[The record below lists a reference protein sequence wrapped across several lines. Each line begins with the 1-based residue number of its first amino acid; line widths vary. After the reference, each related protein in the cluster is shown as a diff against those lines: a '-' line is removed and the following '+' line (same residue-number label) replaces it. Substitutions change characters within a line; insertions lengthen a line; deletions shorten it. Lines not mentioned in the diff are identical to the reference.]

1 MKKIVAFFTNSAVL
15 SIIGL
20 TAISLLIWF
29 MGAAIKFG
37 EDNVSPLAS
46 ETSRL
51 LTIIIVIVIWG
62 LNNLR
67 LRAQENK
74 NNSELVDD
82 LQNAQAEENNLINDQ
97 TSGELQQM
105 GERFSQALAT
115 LKKLKFKGKNSKKA
129 LYELPWYI
137 IIGPPGSGKTTALI
151 NSSLD
156 FPLADQFGKGALK
169 GVGGTRSCD
178 WWFTNE
184 AVLIDTA
191 GRYTTQDSHKVI
203 DSSAWEG
210 FLNLLKK
217 HRRRRPINGAIIA
230 ISLQQLL
237 TQSEEERIK
246 HANTIRNRID
256 ELMEKLEIRFPVYLM
271 FTKCDLVSGFSE
283 FFEDLNKDD
292 REQVWGISLPNA
304 PQQTESPD
312 FSALSGEYR
321 NMIKR
326 LYDRVL
332 WRVHQERDVKRRAAI
347 QGFPLQMENLDSII
361 NQFVQQT
368 FIKNR
373 YRFQPYLRGVYFT
386 SGTQD
391 GTPIDRL
398 MSSVAV
404 SYGFSRDAVTPALQQ
419 GKSYFLGQL
428 FRDVIF
434 PESELVGSNLKYE
447 KIIKWGKR
455 TAYAG
460 MAAIIA
466 TMSIIWADSFVRN
479 EGYMQQVAAHVEE
492 YKTAKVKY
500 NALSSNI
507 QTTLP
512 TLNALA
518 QASQVYD
525 QEAHPWLS
533 TLGMYDSNVDDAAN
547 SAYHTQLKQ
556 LFQPKLVSY
565 IERHLSRG
573 HGGGDLYN
581 SFRTYVMF
589 NKLEHMDRQLVLNW
603 FTERWA
609 KEFEGEATKRKALT
623 AHLTTLLSLE
633 LEPAKLNPR
642 MLSSTRN
649 LLLRVP
655 TAQRAYQR
663 IRTDPTYTQKFDL
676 LNEFGESV
684 RKTYVTTPAVL
695 NALSIPVLFTK
706 EGYDA
711 IDFSPES
718 NVIASIVNEK
728 WLFSDSEDA
737 KVDFIKDDLDEV
749 SKKVKEH
756 YLAEYKTHWEKVYD
770 ALAINQLKDLSH
782 ANDVLNYFIDPVY
795 SPLLSILHTA
805 SNHTQL
811 TNPLVADLAD
821 DHQQGTSGKIAAL
834 AASKTDWTKVDKA
847 FRELNVMLRESS
859 KNPAPVNAV
868 LLKISELQAF
878 VNEIALAPDPAK
890 KSFEI
895 AKSRYQNG
903 TGNAISSLQA
913 FANKSPEPIQRWLNS
928 LANETW
934 KVILQAAHQH
944 INAEWKTNVY
954 QPYRQGLA
962 NRYPLKTSADD
973 ELALHDF
980 VAFFKPGGT
989 IDAFHQAYVKPFIS
1003 TRNGWKN
1010 RAIDGHHLGLS
1021 QKTINQIRKALSIKN
1036 IYFRNNAEIPS
1047 LTFQLKPHTM
1057 AKTDARFILELGEKR
1072 IAYSHGPKLWKTLS
1086 WAGDDEHNRVRIIFE
1101 DLDEVQ
1107 HSTTFEGPWAWF
1119 RLLSQSTLVKTEKSN
1134 VYLVTY
1140 SMTNTVKQTDA
1151 PGTRVKHQITYQI
1164 KAKSVNNP
1172 FNNNLL
1178 SSFRCP
1184 ETI

>member
-1 MKKIVAFFTNSAVL
+1 MKKIIAFFTHSAVL
-15 SIIGL
+15 SVIGL
-20 TAISLLIWF
+20 TAIALLIWF
-29 MGAAIKFG
+29 VGAEFKFG

-46 ETSRL
+46 ETARL
-51 LTIIIVIVIWG
+51 FAIIIVIVIWG

-67 LRAQENK
+67 TRAQENK
-74 NNSELVDD
+74 NNNELVDD
-82 LQNAQAEENNLINDQ
+82 LQLAQEEENNLINDQ
-97 TSGELQQM
+97 TSGEMAQIS
-105 GERFSQALAT
+105 ERFNQALVT
-115 LKKLKFKGKNSKKA
+115 LKKLKFKGKGSKKA

-230 ISLQQLL
+230 ISLQDLL
-237 TQSEEERIK
+237 SQTEEERTK
-246 HANTIRNRID
+246 HANTIRARID

-283 FFEDLNKDD
+283 FFEDLSKDD
-292 REQVWGISLPNA
+292 REQVWGISLPDA
-304 PQQTESPD
+304 PQPSESPD
-312 FSALSGEYR
+312 FNALNHEYR
-321 NMIKR
+321 NIIKR

-332 WRVHQERDVKRRAAI
+332 WRVHQERDLKRRAAI
-347 QGFPLQMENLDSII
+347 QGFPLQMENLNAII

-373 YRFQPYLRGVYFT
+373 YRFQPYLRGIYFT

-398 MSSVAV
+398 MSSVA
-404 SYGFSRDAVTPALQQ
+404 SNYGFSREAVTPLPQQ

-428 FRDVIF
+428 FRDVII
-434 PESELVGSNLKYE
+434 PESELVGSNLKHE

-455 TAYAG
+455 SAYAG
-460 MAAIIA
+460 MAGIA
-466 TMSIIWADSFVRN
+466 LTMSLIWADSFVRN
-479 EGYMQQVAAHVEE
+479 EGYMQQVALHVEE
-492 YKTAKVKY
+492 YNTEKAKF
-500 NALSSNI
+500 NTRSSKI
-507 QTTLP
+507 QASLP

-533 TLGMYDSNVDDAAN
+533 ALGMYDSNVDDAAN
-547 SAYHTQLKQ
+547 NAYHTQLKK
-556 LFQPKLVSY
+556 LFLPKLITY

-573 HGGGDLYN
+573 HSGGDLYN

-589 NKLEHMDRQLVLNW
+589 NKVDHMEPSLILNW
-603 FTERWA
+603 FSARWD
-609 KEFEGEATKRKALT
+609 KEFAGEATKRKALT
-623 AHLTTLLSLE
+623 AHLTALLNLE
-633 LEPAKLNPR
+633 FEPATLSPR
-642 MLSSTRN
+642 ILSASRN

-655 TAQRAYQR
+655 ASQRIYQR
-663 IRTDPTYTQKFDL
+663 IRTDPSYAHHYDL

-684 RKTYVTTPAVL
+684 RKTYLTTPEAL
-695 NALSIPVLFTK
+695 KALSIPVLFTK
-706 EGYDA
+706 EGYDS

-718 NVIASIVNEK
+718 DIIASIISEK
-728 WLFSDSEDA
+728 WLFSDDEDA

-749 SKKVKEH
+749 SKQVKDH
-756 YLAEYKTHWEKVYD
+756 YLSEYITHWKKVYN
-770 ALAINQLKDLSH
+770 ALVVNQFDDLPH

-795 SPLLSILHTA
+795 SPLLSILHTT
-805 SNHTQL
+805 SNNTQL
-811 TNPLVADLAD
+811 THSLVADLAD
-821 DHQQGTSGKIAAL
+821 DHPKGTSGKIAAF
-834 AASKTDWTKVDKA
+834 AASKVDWTKVDRE
-847 FRELNVMLRESS
+847 FRELNVMLRDSS
-859 KNPAPVNAV
+859 KNPAPINAV
-868 LLKISELQAF
+868 LLKVSELQTF

-903 TGNAISSLQA
+903 TGNAISSLRA
-913 FANKSPEPIQRWLNS
+913 FANKSPEPIQRWLNT
-928 LANETW
+928 LASETW

-962 NRYPLKTSADD
+962 NRYPLKASAQD

-980 VAFFKPGGT
+980 VTFFKPGGT
-989 IDAFHQAYVKPFIS
+989 MDEFHKAYVKPFIS
-1003 TRNGWKN
+1003 TRNGWQN
-1010 RAIDGHHLGLS
+1010 RTIDGHHLGLS
-1021 QKTINQIRKALSIKN
+1021 KRTIHQIRKGLSIKK
-1036 IYFRNNAEIPS
+1036 IYFRKNTEVPS
-1047 LTFQLKPHTM
+1047 LTFQLKPHSM
-1057 AKTDARFILELGEKR
+1057 PKTNARFVLEIGDNR
-1072 IAYSHGPKLWKTLS
+1072 ISYSHGPKLWKTLS
-1086 WAGDDEHNRVRIIFE
+1086 WSGDEQQNRVRIIFE
-1101 DLDEVQ
+1101 DLNEEE
-1107 HSTTFEGPWAWF
+1107 HSASFEGPWAWF

-1140 SMTNTVKQTDA
+1140 GITSHAKRSDSSSAST
-1151 PGTRVKHQITYQI
+1151 KHEITYKI

-1184 ETI
+1184 ENI

>member
-1 MKKIVAFFTNSAVL
+1 MKKIIAFFTNSVVL

-20 TAISLLIWF
+20 SAIALLIWF
-29 MGAAIKFG
+29 VGAEFKFG

-46 ETSRL
+46 ETARL
-51 LTIIIVIVIWG
+51 LAIIIVIVIWG

-67 LRAQENK
+67 IRAKESK
-74 NNSELVDD
+74 SNNELVDD
-82 LQNAQAEENNLINDQ
+82 LQTSQEEEKNLISDQ
-97 TSGELQQM
+97 TSGEIAQID
-105 GERFSQALAT
+105 ERFSHALTT
-115 LKKLKFKGKNSKKA
+115 LKKLKFKGKGSRKA

-169 GVGGTRSCD
+169 GIGGTRSCD

-217 HRRRRPINGAIIA
+217 HRRRRPINGAIVA
-230 ISLQQLL
+230 ISLQDLL
-237 TQSEEERIK
+237 TQTEEERIK
-246 HANTIRNRID
+246 HANTIRTRID

-271 FTKCDLVSGFSE
+271 FTKCDLVSGFTE
-283 FFEDLNKDD
+283 FFEDLSKDD
-292 REQVWGISLPNA
+292 REQVWGISLPDA
-304 PQQTESPD
+304 PQHSESPN
-312 FSALSGEYR
+312 FNALNNEYQ
-321 NMIKR
+321 NIIKR

-332 WRVHQERDVKRRAAI
+332 SRVHQERDVKRRAAI
-347 QGFPLQMENLDSII
+347 QGFPLQMENLNTII
-361 NQFVQQT
+361 NQFVEQT

-398 MSSVAV
+398 MSSVAA
-404 SYGFSRDAVTPALQQ
+404 SYGFSREAVTPAIQQ

-434 PESELVGSNLKYE
+434 PESELVGSNLKHE

-455 TAYAG
+455 SAYAG
-460 MAAIIA
+460 MAAITL
-466 TMSIIWADSFVRN
+466 TMSLIWADSFVRN
-479 EGYMQQVAAHVEE
+479 EGYMQEVALHVEE
-492 YKTAKVKY
+492 YNREKTKFNV
-500 NALSSNI
+500 LSSNI
-507 QTTLP
+507 QTSLP

-518 QASQVYD
+518 RASEVYD

-533 TLGMYDSNVDDAAN
+533 TLGMYDSHVDDAAN
-547 SAYHTQLKQ
+547 NAYHTQLKQ
-556 LFQPKLVSY
+556 LFLPKLVTY
-565 IERHLSRG
+565 MERHLSRG
-573 HGGGDLYN
+573 HSGGDLYN

-589 NKLEHMDRQLVLNW
+589 NKIGHMDPQLVLNW
-603 FTERWA
+603 FTARWD

-623 AHLTTLLSLE
+623 AHLTALLNLE

-642 MLSSTRN
+642 ILSVTRN

-655 TAQRAYQR
+655 ASQRIYQR
-663 IRTDPTYTQKFDL
+663 IRTDPTYAHHYDL

-684 RKTYVTTPAVL
+684 RKTYVTTPDVL
-695 NALSIPVLFTK
+695 KALSIPVLFTK
-706 EGYDA
+706 EGYDS

-718 NVIASIVNEK
+718 NIIASITSEK
-728 WLFSDSEDA
+728 WLFSDNEDA
-737 KVDFIKDDLDEV
+737 RVDFIKDDLDEV
-749 SKKVKEH
+749 SEKVKDHYLSEYITHWKKVF
-756 YLAEYKTHWEKVYD
+756 D
-770 ALAINQLKDLSH
+770 ALAVNQFDDLSH

-795 SPLLSILHTA
+795 SPLLSILQTT
-805 SNHTQL
+805 SNNTQL
-811 TNPLVADLAD
+811 TNPLIADLAD
-821 DHQQGTSGKIAAL
+821 DTQEGTSGKIAAF
-834 AASKTDWTKVDKA
+834 AASKADWTTVDRE
-847 FRELNVMLRESS
+847 FRELNVMLRDSS
-859 KNPAPVNAV
+859 KKPAPINAI
-868 LLKISELQAF
+868 LLKVSELQTF

-928 LANETW
+928 LANQTW

-962 NRYPLKTSADD
+962 NRYPLRTSAQD

-980 VAFFKPGGT
+980 VTFFKPGGT
-989 IDAFHQAYVKPFIS
+989 IDTFHKAYVKPFIS
-1003 TRNGWKN
+1003 TRNRWKN
-1010 RAIDGHHLGLS
+1010 RTIDGYHLGLS
-1021 QKTINQIRKALSIKN
+1021 QKTINQIRKGLSIKN
-1036 IYFRNNAEIPS
+1036 IYFRKSAEIPS
-1047 LTFQLKPHTM
+1047 LTFQLKPHSM
-1057 AKTDARFILELGEKR
+1057 PKTDARFILELGDNR
-1072 IAYSHGPKLWKTLS
+1072 VSYSHGPKLWKTLS
-1086 WAGDDEHNRVRIIFE
+1086 WTGDDEQNRVRIIFE
-1101 DLDEVQ
+1101 DLDEEQ
-1107 HSTTFEGPWAWF
+1107 HSTSFEGPWAWF
-1119 RLLSQSTLVKTEKSN
+1119 RLLSQSKLVKTEKSN

-1140 SMTNTVKQTDA
+1140 GMARKKRPSESSSA
-1151 PGTRVKHQITYQI
+1151 PAKHEITYKI

-1184 ETI
+1184 ENI

>member
-1 MKKIVAFFTNSAVL
+1 MKKIIAFFTNSAVL
-15 SIIGL
+15 SVIGL
-20 TAISLLIWF
+20 TAIALLIWF
-29 MGAAIKFG
+29 VGAEFKFG

-46 ETSRL
+46 ETARL
-51 LTIIIVIVIWG
+51 LAIIVVIVIWG

-67 LRAQENK
+67 TRAQENK
-74 NNSELVDD
+74 SNNELVDD
-82 LQNAQAEENNLINDQ
+82 LQSTQEEENNLIGDQ
-97 TSGELQQM
+97 TSEEIAQI
-105 GERFSQALAT
+105 GERFSHALAT
-115 LKKLKFKGKNSKKA
+115 LKKLKFKGKGAGKA

-191 GRYTTQDSHKVI
+191 GRYTTQDSHKVV

-230 ISLQQLL
+230 ISLQNLL
-237 TQSEEERIK
+237 TQSEEERLK
-246 HANTIRNRID
+246 HANTIRSRID

-283 FFEDLNKDD
+283 FFEDLSKDE
-292 REQVWGISLPNA
+292 REQLWGISLPDT
-304 PQQTESPD
+304 PQQSESPD
-312 FSALSGEYR
+312 FNALNSEYR
-321 NMIKR
+321 NIIKR
-326 LYDRVL
+326 LYERVL

-347 QGFPLQMENLDSII
+347 QGFPLQMENLNAIL
-361 NQFVQQT
+361 NQFVQQA

-398 MSSVAV
+398 MSSVA
-404 SYGFSRDAVTPALQQ
+404 SNYGFSREAVTPIVQQ

-455 TAYAG
+455 SAYAG
-460 MAAIIA
+460 MAAITL
-466 TMSIIWADSFVRN
+466 TMSLIWADSFVRN
-479 EGYMQQVAAHVEE
+479 EGYMQQVALHVEAYNTE
-492 YKTAKVKY
+492 KTKL
-500 NALSSNI
+500 NRLSSSI
-507 QTTLP
+507 QTSLP

-533 TLGMYDSNVDDAAN
+533 TLGMYDSHVDDAAN
-547 SAYHTQLKQ
+547 HAYHTQLKQ
-556 LFQPKLVSY
+556 LFLPKLITY
-565 IERHLSRG
+565 IERHLNRG
-573 HGGGDLYN
+573 HSGGDLYN

-589 NKLEHMDRQLVLNW
+589 NRIDHMEPQLVLNW
-603 FTERWA
+603 FTARWDKA
-609 KEFEGEATKRKALT
+609 FAGEATKRKALT
-623 AHLTTLLSLE
+623 AHLTALLNLE
-633 LEPAKLNPR
+633 FEPAKLNPR
-642 MLSSTRN
+642 VLSATRN

-655 TAQRAYQR
+655 ASQRIYQR
-663 IRTDPTYTQKFDL
+663 IRTDPAYAHHYEL

-684 RKTYVTTPAVL
+684 RDTYVTTPGVL
-695 NALSIPVLFTK
+695 KALSIPVLFTK
-706 EGYDA
+706 DGYDS

-718 NVIASIVNEK
+718 DIIASIMSEK
-728 WLFSDSEDA
+728 WLFSDNGDA
-737 KVDFIKDDLDEV
+737 RVDFIKDDLDEV
-749 SKKVKEH
+749 SKKVKDH
-756 YLAEYKTHWEKVYD
+756 YLSEYVTHWNKVYD
-770 ALAINQLKDLSH
+770 ALDVKAFSDLSH

-795 SPLLSILHTA
+795 SPLLSILHTT
-805 SNHTQL
+805 SNNTQL
-811 TNPLVADLAD
+811 SNPLVANLAD
-821 DHQQGTSGKIAAL
+821 DNQDGASGKIAAL
-834 AASKTDWTKVDKA
+834 AASKIESTKVDRA
-847 FRELNVMLRESS
+847 FRELNVMLRDSS
-859 KNPAPVNAV
+859 KNPAPINAV
-868 LLKISELQAF
+868 LLKVSELQTF

-903 TGNAISSLQA
+903 SGNAISSLQA

-928 LANETW
+928 LANQTW

-944 INAEWKTNVY
+944 INAEWKTHVY

-962 NRYPLKTSADD
+962 NRYPLKTSAQD

-980 VAFFKPGGT
+980 IAFFKPGGT
-989 IDAFHQAYVKPFIS
+989 IDAFHKTYVKPFIS
-1003 TRNGWKN
+1003 ISNGWKN
-1010 RAIDGHHLGLS
+1010 RIIDGYHLGLS
-1021 QKTINQIRKALSIKN
+1021 EKTLNQVRKGLAIKN
-1036 IYFRNNAEIPS
+1036 IYFSKNAEIPS
-1047 LTFQLKPHTM
+1047 LTFQLKPHSM
-1057 AKTDARFILELGEKR
+1057 PKTYARFMLEIGDNR
-1072 IAYSHGPKLWKTLS
+1072 ISYSHGPKLWKTLS
-1086 WAGDDEHNRVRIIFE
+1086 WTGDDEQNRVRIIFE
-1101 DLDEVQ
+1101 DLDEEQ
-1107 HSTTFEGPWAWF
+1107 HSAIFEGPWAWF
-1119 RLLSQSTLVKTEKSN
+1119 RLLSQSTLVKTDKSN
-1134 VYLVTY
+1134 VYQVTY
-1140 SMTNTVKQTDA
+1140 GIQRTSSSDSSK
-1151 PGTRVKHQITYQI
+1151 RHQVTYQI
-1164 KAKSVNNP
+1164 KAKSINNP

-1184 ETI
+1184 GNI